1 MRIVVLVT
9 FAVVALL
16 APGTASAKVWFDDLQ
31 GREFAP
37 WELVTTTMAGC
48 EDTGR
53 AVCIPDIAGM
63 PVYAVPFNGQW
74 RTWRCKPAARQ
85 HRAGRITARGRCA
98 SARPERPGR
107 YQLVL
112 VAESDRPCSAASVSA
127 GWRVVPEQR

>member
-1 MRIVVLVT
+1 MRILVLLT
-9 FAVVALL
+9 LAALALL

-48 EDTGR
+48 EETGR

-74 RTWRCKPAARQ
+74 RTWRCRTAARH
-85 HRAGRITARGRCA
+85 HRAGRITPRGRLRFRA
-98 SARPERPGR
+98 PVRPGR
-107 YQLVL
+107 YGLVL
-112 VAESDRPCSAASVSA
+112 VAEGDTPCWAAAVSA
-127 GWRVVPEQR
+127 GWRVVPEER

>member
-1 MRIVVLVT
+1 MRILVLL
-9 FAVVALL
+9 AVAALALL

-31 GREFAP
+31 GQELAP

-53 AVCIPDIAGM
+53 AVCIPEIAGM

-74 RTWRCKPAARQ
+74 RTWRCRTAARH
-85 HRAGRITARGRCA
+85 HRAGRITPRGQLRFRA
-98 SARPERPGR
+98 PVRPGR

-112 VAESDRPCSAASVSA
+112 VAEGDTPCWAAAVSA
-127 GWRVVPEQR
+127 GFRVVPAER

>member
-1 MRIVVLVT
+1 MRITVLVA
-9 FAVVALL
+9 FAVLALL

-31 GREFAP
+31 GREFEP
-37 WELVTTTMAGC
+37 WELVATTMAGC

-53 AVCIPDIAGM
+53 AVCIPEIAGM

-74 RTWRCKPAARQ
+74 RTWRCKSAARQ
-85 HRAGRITARGRCA
+85 HRAGRITARGQLRF
-98 SARPERPGR
+98 RTPERPGR

-112 VAESDRPCSAASVSA
+112 VAESDRPCWAASVSA

>member
-1 MRIVVLVT
+1 MRITVLVA
-9 FAVVALL
+9 FAVLALL

-31 GREFAP
+31 GREFEP

-53 AVCIPDIAGM
+53 AVCIPEIAGM

-85 HRAGRITARGRCA
+85 HRAGRITARGQLRFRA
-98 SARPERPGR
+98 PEPGR

-112 VAESDRPCSAASVSA
+112 VAEGERPCWAASVSP
-127 GWRVVPEQR
+127 GWRVVPEQS